1 VRFSSH
7 FRVGT
12 AQSAYQLEGNNLNSD
27 WWDWERQPGTPCR
40 EHSGD
45 ACDFYH
51 RYREDLAL
59 MRELGFDIFRFG
71 LEWARVE
78 PAEGEFSRAE
88 LDHYRRVLEACR
100 EHGLEPMLTFHH
112 FTLPRWLQARGGF
125 LCADFPALFERYCER
140 AAATLGDLIAFGYTI
155 NEPEGCAVGGWI
167 TGVNPP
173 GLKNDVAGMWRA
185 AENLLEAH
193 RRGAPAIRAVAKV
206 PVGIGLALPELE
218 YVEGATPGDSPFEL
232 GAAINARFFDFA
244 RSDDYI
250 GVQNYHRIR
259 IGPEGPRGL
268 EQHPPAL
275 GAAIRQAWRE
285 AGEIPVIV
293 TENGIDTTDDAR
305 RIAYLEEALAEVQK
319 CRDEGIDV
327 RGYLHWS
334 LLDNFEWASG
344 YGPRFGLVEVDRETF
359 ARTPKPSARRLGD
372 YARLGRAQ
380 TPRS

>member
-7 FRVGT
+7 FRVGA

-27 WWDWERQPGTPCR
+27 WWDWEREHGTPCR

-51 RYREDLAL
+51 RYREDLVL
-59 MRELGFDIFRFG
+59 MRDLGFDIFRLG

-125 LCADFPALFERYCER
+125 LCTDFPALFERYCER
-140 AAATLGDLIAFGYTI
+140 AAAALGDLIAFGYTI
-155 NEPEGCAVGGWI
+155 NEPEGCAVGGRI

-173 GLKNDVAGMWRA
+173 GLKKDVAGMWRA

-193 RRGAPAIRAVAKV
+193 SRGAPAIRAIANA

-218 YVEGATPGDSPFEL
+218 YVEGATPGDSAFEL
-232 GAAINARFFDFA
+232 GAAINARFFALA

-268 EQHPPAL
+268 EPHPPAL

-285 AGEIPVIV
+285 AGGIPVIV

-305 RIAYLEEALAEVQK
+305 RIAYLEAALTEVEK

-359 ARTPKPSARRLGD
+359 ARRPKPSARRLGD